1 MWWFICTVNNN
12 FQKSFQSVTGQV
24 KYRHLRGWIWAN
36 YVAYIELIYHWIYAW
51 SIDLSALD
59 KKNRDVYSG
68 HIKSA
73 ITGEIFKT
81 GRGKLMTGQNIYP
94 WIRMNRLLTNVEKKF
109 PFLSRK
115 KFRKN
120 IRNVLTSLQFIKKF
134 VALVFKIIN

>member
-68 HIKSA
+68 HIKKNWKTGKNLKEDV
-73 ITGEIFKT
+73 IKICNNGGNFQDGEGEI
-81 GRGKLMTGQNIYP
+81 LMTGQNIYP
-94 WIRMNRLLTNVEKKF
+94 WIRMNRLLTNVGKKISIF
-109 PFLSRK
+109 KQK
-115 KFRKN
+115 K
-120 IRNVLTSLQFIKKF
+120 IP
-134 VALVFKIIN
+134 